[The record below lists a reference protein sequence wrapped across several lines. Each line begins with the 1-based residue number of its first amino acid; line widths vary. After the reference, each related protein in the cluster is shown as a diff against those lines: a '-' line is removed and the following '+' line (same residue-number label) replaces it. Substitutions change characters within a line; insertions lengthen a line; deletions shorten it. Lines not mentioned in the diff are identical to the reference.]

1 MILVPSLPLVE
12 ENLNE
17 LRAPDLHVSMAGP
30 LTWEDLPPPLDEY
43 INRQSSFELNNNF
56 YFFYR
61 YELRCHIKR
70 DLRR

>member
-30 LTWEDLPPPLDEY
+30 LT
-43 INRQSSFELNNNF
+43 
-56 YFFYR
+56 
-61 YELRCHIKR
+61 
-70 DLRR
+70 